1 MSRLLL
7 LSFFLSLAIAVEG
20 QTKQDSVPQLEGDT
34 LREVI
39 VTKDRRLPIFV
50 QQREPMPRVKTLSE
64 ILGPAL
70 VDKIMHPFAFKQR
83 KQERHNKKARKKMA
97 EYSQIKT
104 YDELIREALIREGID
119 PDSLLRVKNGLAPT
133 DSLPAK

>member
-1 MSRLLL
+1 MNRLLL
-7 LSFFLSLAIAVEG
+7 FSLFLSFAIVVRG

-50 QQREPMPRVKTLSE
+50 QQRETMPRVKTLSE

-97 EYSQIKT
+97 EYSLIKT
-104 YDELIREALIREGID
+104 PDELIREALIQEGID